1 MDRHPLGGSVRR
13 QDGYDDRMTEA
24 PDPHDDPAVTGVPPE
39 TPQQVRPSATGLVT
53 GPIDGQT
60 DVVVADAHVPGTT
73 GAVDAESLDQ
83 TLQDA
88 EGGIEGSTLDTDEA

>member
-1 MDRHPLGGSVRR
+1 
-13 QDGYDDRMTEA
+13 MTDA
-24 PDPHDDPAVTGVPPE
+24 SDPHDDPAVTGVPPE
-39 TPQQVRPSATGLVT
+39 TPEQVRPSATGLVT

-60 DVVVADAHVPGTT
+60 DVVVADVHVPGTT

-88 EGGIEGSTLDTDEA
+88 EGGIEGSALDTDEA